1 MPDAGRLPAILR
13 RRRVALAVAAAVVVV
28 VAVVLIATR
37 GDDGPPLVSGTAAEA
52 VATVDGFSRALADRD
67 FATICDR
74 LFSADARVAAGGD
87 NCQSVLAQAA
97 ARLRAPRVRITSL
110 SVSRGG
116 ATVRVVAALAG
127 QRPAS
132 DVIRLI
138 RERGRFRI
146 VSAGPATGGD

>member
-1 MPDAGRLPAILR
+1 MPEPGRLPAILR
-13 RRRVALAVAAAVVVV
+13 RRRVALAAAGAVV
-28 VAVVLIATR
+28 VAVVVVLVASR
-37 GDDGPPLVSGTAAEA
+37 GDDRPPLVSGTAAEA
-52 VATVDGFSRALADRD
+52 VATIDAFSKALADRD
-67 FATICDR
+67 FAAICDR

-97 ARLRAPRVRITSL
+97 AQLRTPRVRITSL

-116 ATVRVVAALAG
+116 AIVRVVASVTG
-127 QRPAS
+127 QHPAS

-146 VSAGPATGGD
+146 LSAGLATGGD